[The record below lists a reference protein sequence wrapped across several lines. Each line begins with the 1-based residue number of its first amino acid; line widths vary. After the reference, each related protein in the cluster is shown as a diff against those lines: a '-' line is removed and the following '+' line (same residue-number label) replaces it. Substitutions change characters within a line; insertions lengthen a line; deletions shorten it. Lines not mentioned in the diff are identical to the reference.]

1 MKFTSTGKA
10 SVLSDAVC
18 ILFDPTDGAIRY
30 VHRVLTLD
38 GAEETP
44 TPAIEK
50 RALQLAEE
58 SGLDIEKFQALHVDG
73 SKIEPLTSYAVDTVK
88 RCLIVAHKVDST
100 AL

>member
-10 SVLSDAVC
+10 SVRSDAVC
-18 ILFDPTDGAIRY
+18 ILFDPIDGAIRY
-30 VHRVLTLD
+30 VHRVVTLD

-58 SGLDIEKFQALHVDG
+58 SGLAGRPDPVPRRQRRQAR
-73 SKIEPLTSYAVDTVK
+73 A
-88 RCLIVAHKVDST
+88 
-100 AL
+100 